1 MKKSILWL
9 GLGQAGGNIAQLA
22 ENNGYNVLCM
32 NTSQQDLDT
41 LSVKHTYHITNGDG
55 CSKNRDLAKELIKA
69 DFANVRKIV
78 DKFMGD
84 VKIII
89 VTFAAGG
96 GSGSGCGPALARFL
110 TALYPNVIVC
120 MAVILPAME
129 ESFTANANSY
139 ECFQDILKVEKSGA
153 VFVLD
158 NQEFANR
165 DDINRQFI
173 ADFNDFIAIPEKDKS
188 TSGIIDP
195 SEIRTALAAHG
206 MATLVSVPNCE
217 NNLAALFKS
226 LNDGIFAPP
235 EKDNMIEY
243 AAVSIGDKSIKENQ
257 IKQELQKSFGL
268 TRDNFITYNDRNTT
282 ICLLSGL
289 TYPMTRLTKIAD
301 YVAEHKNLVE
311 REAMPNIELT
321 ADMSFLKK
329 DRKKPAKAIEA
340 KDELDAIWDDFM

>member
-9 GLGQAGGNIAQLA
+9 GLGQAGGNVAQLA

-96 GSGSGCGPALARFL
+96 GSGSGCGPALAKFL

-206 MATLVSVPNCE
+206 MATLVSVPTSE
-217 NNLAALFKS
+217 NNLAALFKN
-226 LNDGIFAPP
+226 LNDSIFAPI
-235 EKDNMIEY
+235 EKDNIIEY
-243 AAVSIGDKSIKENQ
+243 VAISIGDKSIKENQ

-282 ICLLSGL
+282 VCLLSGL
-289 TYPMTRLTKIAD
+289 TYPMTRLIKIAD